1 MSTFAIETDGLTK
14 RFGDVLAVDRV
25 DLRVGVGEIYGFLG
39 LNGAGK
45 TTTIRALLGM
55 IRPSKGSVQV
65 LGQALGPNGRGP
77 WARVGHLVES
87 PSAYPE
93 LSVRENLEIARRLH
107 GIQNPKAVD
116 EIIERLALASYSE
129 RKSGTLSSGNL
140 QRLGLA
146 RALLHGPELLI
157 LDEPANGLDP
167 AGVVEIRELLRSL
180 AHEKGVTVFM
190 SSHILT
196 EVDRLATRIGIIH
209 NGRLIEELDTDK
221 LEKLRAKRL
230 EVRTRNLEGAQIS
243 LQSAGYKFALD
254 GETIVLD
261 HPHAVEHPDDIARIL
276 VNAGTAPTHLA
287 VTQQDLEEHF
297 MQLTITSSHLHL
309 RAGQVLRAAE
319 RQSNPLVR
327 DEIATSGE
335 EPSSQ

>member
-1 MSTFAIETDGLTK
+1 MSNAIETNQLTK
-14 RFGDVLAVDRV
+14 RFGDVPAVDAI
-25 DLRVGVGEIYGFLG
+25 DLRVRTGEIYGFLG

-55 IRPSKGSVQV
+55 IRPSAGNVKV
-65 LGQALGPNGRGP
+65 LGQALGPDGRGP

-107 GIQNPKAVD
+107 AKEDVKVVD
-116 EIIERLALASYSE
+116 EVIERLALGSYAD
-129 RKSGTLSSGNL
+129 RKAGTLSMGNL

-180 AHEKGVTVFM
+180 AHEKGMTVFM

-209 NGRLIEELDTDK
+209 NGTLIEELDTQQ
-221 LEKLRAKRL
+221 LERLRARHL
-230 EVRTRNLEGAQIS
+230 DVQARDLSAAQLC
-243 LQSAGYKFALD
+243 LQSAGYKFSMKD
-254 GETIVLD
+254 ETIILTD
-261 HPHAVEHPDDIARIL
+261 PHAIEHPDYIAHIL
-276 VNAGTAPTHLA
+276 VNAGTPPMRLS
-287 VTQQDLEEHF
+287 VEQQDLEEHF
-297 MQLTITSSHLHL
+297 LQLTSTHPI
-309 RAGQVLRAAE
+309 RKEGQT
-319 RQSNPLVR
+319 Q
-327 DEIATSGE
+327 
-335 EPSSQ
+335 